1 MAQNFLE
8 GDGEMSTRNTGR
20 TTDLLGYP
28 ADARLLF
35 VHADDFGMCHA
46 INEAIIRSL
55 EEGIVGSCSVMI
67 PCPWALHA
75 LAWLQEARDVPFGV
89 HLTSVS
95 EQPAYR
101 WGPITCRTEVP
112 SLVDEAG
119 YFYPESRIDE
129 FLDQV
134 DVAELEREYR
144 AQIEH
149 VLEVGLRPTHLDSHC
164 GIHIR
169 REEIFEMTLGLAREY
184 GLPVRAYYR
193 PFFIEE
199 MRRRGYPT
207 NNHELMDSYD
217 LDTVDKAARYA
228 RMLRALPVGLNEWA
242 VHPGIGNAELR
253 AAVPSWR
260 VRQSDFDFV
269 VSQEAQAILQEEGI
283 ILVDYRAVQAL
294 WNDKAHA

>member
-1 MAQNFLE
+1 
-8 GDGEMSTRNTGR
+8 MSTRNTDP
-20 TTDLLGYP
+20 TNDLLGYP

-55 EEGIVGSCSVMI
+55 EEGIVGSCSVMV

-75 LAWLQEARDVPFGV
+75 LKWLQEAPDVPFGV

-95 EQPAYR
+95 EQPIYR
-101 WGPITCRTEVP
+101 WGPITCGAEVP

-119 YFYPESRIDE
+119 YFYPESRIEE
-129 FLDQV
+129 FLEQV
-134 DVAELEREYR
+134 DVGELEREYR

-149 VLEVGLRPTHLDSHC
+149 VLEVGLEPTHLDSHC

-169 REEIFEMTLGLAREY
+169 REEIFEMTLGLTREY
-184 GLPVRAYYR
+184 GLPIRAYYR

-199 MRRRGYPT
+199 LRRRGCPI
-207 NNHELMDSYD
+207 NDHDLMDSYD
-217 LDTVDKAARYA
+217 LDTVDKATRYE
-228 RMLRALPVGLNEWA
+228 RMLRALPVGLSEWA

-260 VRQSDFDFV
+260 VRQTDFDFV
-269 VSQEAQAILQEEGI
+269 VSQEARTILQEEGI
-283 ILVDYRAVQAL
+283 SLVDYRAVQAL
-294 WNDKAHA
+294 WNDKPRA